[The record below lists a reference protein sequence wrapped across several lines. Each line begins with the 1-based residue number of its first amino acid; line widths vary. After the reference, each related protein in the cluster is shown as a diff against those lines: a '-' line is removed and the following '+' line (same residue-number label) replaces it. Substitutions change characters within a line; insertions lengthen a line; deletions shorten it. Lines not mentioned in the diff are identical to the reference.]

1 MAPVPLPSVVALI
14 ESFERSLL
22 ARNLAPRT
30 IYGYTDAARRFH
42 DDCDKP
48 VEQVTRDDIRAH
60 LANLSQARAPS
71 TVGIRYRSLQQWFK
85 WLHEE
90 DEIDTNPMVAVAP
103 PKVPEQPV
111 AIVPVEDLRR
121 LLKTCS
127 GKDFASRRDA
137 AILRLFLDGGI
148 RLDEMAGITV
158 DDVDLRGQTVTVLG
172 KGRRERSIPFGVK
185 TGAAIDRYVRVRV
198 RHPKADEPGLW
209 LGAKGKGTL
218 TGNGIYQMV
227 KRRAAEVGIE
237 LHPHQFRHTMAHEWL
252 DNGGN
257 EGDLM
262 AIAGWRSRSML
273 QRYGSAA
280 AASRARRAHRQNSL
294 GDRL

>member
-1 MAPVPLPSVVALI
+1 MVPAATASLI
-14 ESFERSLL
+14 ESWERSLL

-42 DDCDKP
+42 DECQKD
-48 VEQVTRDDIRAH
+48 VEAVTKDDVRAH
-60 LANLSQARAPS
+60 LALLSETRAPN
-71 TVGIRYRSLQQWFK
+71 TVGIRFRSLQQWFK

-90 DEIDTNPMVAVAP
+90 DEIPANPMAGVSP

-111 AIVPVEDLRR
+111 PVVEVDDLRL
-121 LLKTCS
+121 LLKTCG
-127 GKDFASRRDA
+127 GKEYADRRDA
-137 AILRLFLDGGI
+137 AILRLFLDAGV
-148 RLDEMAGITV
+148 RLEEMAGIAV
-158 DDVDLRGQTVTVLG
+158 ADLDLRGHAVTVLG
-172 KGRRERSIPFGVK
+172 KGRRERVVPFGVK
-185 TGAAIDRYVRVRV
+185 TAQALDRYLRARA
-198 RHPKADEPGLW
+198 RHRLAHEPGLW
-209 LGAKGKGTL
+209 LGAKGKGTM

-227 KRRAAEVGIE
+227 KRRAAEVGID
-237 LHPHQFRHTMAHEWL
+237 LHPHQLRHTFAHQWL
-252 DNGGN
+252 DNGGQ

-280 AASRARRAHRQNSL
+280 AVSRARRAHRTNSL

>member
-1 MAPVPLPSVVALI
+1 MEITASLI
-14 ESFERSLL
+14 ESWERSLL

-42 DDCDKP
+42 EDCGKEAED
-48 VEQVTRDDIRAH
+48 VTKDDIRAH
-60 LANLSQARAPS
+60 LASLSATRAPN

-90 DEIDTNPMVAVAP
+90 EEIPLNPMVGVAP

-111 AIVPVEDLRR
+111 PVLEVGELRR
-121 LLKTCS
+121 LLKTCE

-137 AILRLFLDGGI
+137 AILRLFLDAGV
-148 RLDEMAGITV
+148 RLEEMAGITME
-158 DDVDLRGQTVTVLG
+158 DLDLRGMCVEVMG
-172 KGRRERSIPFGVK
+172 KGRRARTVPFGVK
-185 TGAAIDRYVRVRV
+185 CAQALDRYVRLRA
-198 RHPKADEPGLW
+198 RHTRASEAGLW

-227 KRRAAEVGIE
+227 KRRAREVGID

-252 DNGGN
+252 DHGGN

-273 QRYGSAA
+273 SRYGASAA
-280 AASRARRAHRQNSL
+280 SARARRAHRANSL

>member
-1 MAPVPLPSVVALI
+1 MTASLI
-14 ESFERSLL
+14 ESWERSLL

-30 IYGYTDAARRFH
+30 IYGYTEAARRFH
-42 DDCDKP
+42 EDAGKTP
-48 VEQVTRDDIRAH
+48 EEVTRDDIRTH
-60 LANLSQARAPS
+60 LAALAETKAPN
-71 TVGIRYRSLQQWFK
+71 TVGIRFRSLQQWFK

-90 DEIDTNPMVAVAP
+90 DEIPGNPMVGIKP
-103 PKVPEQPV
+103 PAVPEQPV
-111 AIVPVEDLRR
+111 PVVEMESLRV
-121 LLKTCS
+121 LLKACS
-127 GKDFASRRDA
+127 GKEFADRRDA
-137 AILRLFLDGGI
+137 AILRLFLDAGV
-148 RLDEMAGITV
+148 RLEEMAGITV
-158 DDVDLRGQTVTVLG
+158 TDLDLRGQVVKVLG
-172 KGRRERSIPFGVK
+172 KGRRHRVVPFGVK
-185 TGAAIDRYVRVRV
+185 TAQALDRYVRARA
-198 RHPKADEPGLW
+198 RHRLAAEPGLW
-209 LGAKGKGTL
+209 LGAKGKGTM

-227 KRRAAEVGIE
+227 KRRAAEVGID
-237 LHPHQFRHTMAHEWL
+237 LHPHQLRHTFAHEWL